1 MQCLPRF
8 ERAVAAVNA
17 AHRPPIR
24 SLLVS
29 ACRGPIL
36 PQNLQR
42 RDASISHSRSGP
54 LGGRRWLGGL
64 AHGRV
69 AVEVSARAGGR
80 RVVCVPKK
88 EASEGTNESGVAPYP
103 RGIGGKSAVS
113 VTASLAAPRR
123 WLVGEPDFRRL

>member
-54 LGGRRWLGGL
+54 LGGRR
-64 AHGRV
+64 
-69 AVEVSARAGGR
+69 
-80 RVVCVPKK
+80 VVCAVPKK
-88 EASEGTNESGVAPYP
+88 EASEGTNERGVAPSS
-103 RGIGGKSAVS
+103 RGIGRKSAVS
-113 VTASLAAPRR
+113 VTASLAEPRR
-123 WLVGEPDFRRL
+123 WLV